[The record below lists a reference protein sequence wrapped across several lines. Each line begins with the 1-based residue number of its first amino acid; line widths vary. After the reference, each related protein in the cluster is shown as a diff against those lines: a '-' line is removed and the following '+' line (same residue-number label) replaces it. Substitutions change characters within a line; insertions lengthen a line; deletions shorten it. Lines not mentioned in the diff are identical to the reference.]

1 MLNVDYDK
9 EKFERDEYGNLISRE
24 DEKEQDG

>member
-1 MLNVDYDK
+1 MNQTDYDK